1 MSEPSAKEA
10 PLAKPTLEASLVRRE
25 LRSLRLP
32 LALMVLSGVSLV
44 PALLGAGD
52 LYSIGSGLIAVTG
65 LILGAV
71 RFTDAPLLRGQP
83 SKVELEAEFLH
94 VGGRRLRRKALTQG
108 ALQPVADGVE
118 LQLRSER
125 WREPTVLHFRD
136 AAEAQSL
143 LTQLGLDAEMRTAH
157 FVAQSEWLGKRWFV
171 PSVIAGSLLM
181 IAVMLQWVAAGW
193 PAPQLL
199 VLVVGFFGLLALSA
213 AVPVVC
219 SVGLDGLSVRRLGK
233 TEFIPWAQITRVTP
247 FRGRS
252 VVMEAG
258 GIEIEVRGRKAPLR
272 LPMATDSIA
281 ADTPERLAAR
291 IEQARAAS
299 AAHGAPLTLSGSQA
313 ERVRAAKA
321 VLEGEAGYRQG
332 HIAPEAVSAL
342 VLDPNAASEDRVAA
356 AHALAESKAGR
367 AKVRIAV
374 STTAERSLR
383 EALGSA
389 LSKAQEREFESD
401 EAEATEAEA
410 VQGQRR
416 G

>member
-1 MSEPSAKEA
+1 MSELLAKESQ
-10 PLAKPTLEASLVRRE
+10 LAKPTLEASLVRRE

-52 LYSIGSGLIAVTG
+52 LYSIVSGLIAVSG

-71 RFTDAPLLRGQP
+71 RFTNAPLLRGHP
-83 SKVELEAEFLH
+83 VDVKLDAEFLH
-94 VGGRRLRRKALTQG
+94 LGSRRLRRSALTQG
-108 ALQPVADGVE
+108 LLQPVADGVE

-125 WREPTVLHFRD
+125 WREPTVLHFSD

-181 IAVMLQWVAAGW
+181 IAVMVQWVAAEW
-193 PAPQLL
+193 PAAPLL
-199 VLVVGFFGLLALSA
+199 VAIVGFFGLLTLSA
-213 AVPVVC
+213 AVPVLC
-219 SVGLDGLSVRRLGK
+219 SVGLDGLSVRKLGK
-233 TEFIPWAQITRVTP
+233 TEFIPWAQILRVTP
-247 FRGRS
+247 HRAKS
-252 VVMEAG
+252 VVMQAG

-272 LPMATDSIA
+272 LPMATDSLA

-299 AAHGAPLTLSGSQA
+299 AAHGAPLALSGSQA

-342 VLDPNAASEDRVAA
+342 VLDPSAAPEDRVAA
-356 AHALAESKAGR
+356 AHALADSKAGR
-367 AKVRIAV
+367 AQVRIAV

-389 LSKAQEREFESD
+389 LSKAQEREFELDEGS
-401 EAEATEAEA
+401 EAEQAR
-410 VQGQRR
+410 GKRR